1 MPPRPLLLGQRIER
15 LQRAVGYHHLIGVRL
30 DIGKS
35 TVEVK
40 EKKRSFRLAQAVQ
53 ISGYPPC
60 FLPYR
65 GQPKLVVNYM

>member
-1 MPPRPLLLGQRIER
+1 MDGLARQVQPLSALKSMPPRPLLLGQRIER

-40 EKKRSFRLAQAVQ
+40 EKA
-53 ISGYPPC
+53 
-60 FLPYR
+60 
-65 GQPKLVVNYM
+65 

>member
-40 EKKRSFRLAQAVQ
+40 EKA
-53 ISGYPPC
+53 
-60 FLPYR
+60 
-65 GQPKLVVNYM
+65 